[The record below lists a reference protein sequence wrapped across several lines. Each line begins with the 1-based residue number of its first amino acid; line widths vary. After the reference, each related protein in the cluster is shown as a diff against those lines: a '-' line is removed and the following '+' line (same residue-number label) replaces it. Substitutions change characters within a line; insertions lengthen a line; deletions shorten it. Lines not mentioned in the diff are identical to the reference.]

1 MNSVGTGEQFQRPAW
16 VCTKAVPSTRSC
28 VRAYPRAFCSGVPS
42 SVTQRHTH
50 GESEGM
56 VHHSDRSADGA
67 PVRIARSPPET
78 VDGMYCSSAR
88 AVERLIV
95 LELCHA
101 AFEQARRYHHAR
113 RRSRVRRDGCE
124 CVSTNQKRETS
135 TGAVGASTHC
145 KDPITI
151 QTQAVQVRERRDH
164 DDAAA
169 PKKHSPCTRDR
180 APQNWVRLDHEM
192 HMSRPSLR

>member
-1 MNSVGTGEQFQRPAW
+1 MNSVGTGEQFQRPTW

-67 PVRIARSPPET
+67 PVCIARSPPET

-101 AFEQARRYHHAR
+101 ALSKRAGITMHVGALESAETAVSVSLPIKSGRQAPARSARVHTVKIPSPYRRRRYRCVNVVTTTTQQPQRNTHH
-113 RRSRVRRDGCE
+113 VQETGHPKIGFG
-124 CVSTNQKRETS
+124 STTKCT
-135 TGAVGASTHC
+135 C
-145 KDPITI
+145 PDP
-151 QTQAVQVRERRDH
+151 A
-164 DDAAA
+164 
-169 PKKHSPCTRDR
+169 
-180 APQNWVRLDHEM
+180 
-192 HMSRPSLR
+192 